1 MMSSIYSMDLLNLL
15 FKNSNDAVFFMEKIN
30 GKYRY
35 IFVNDAA
42 VNLINTNPCGKTIEQ
57 VIPSHLAKTI
67 IHYYDL
73 TIEQNR
79 QVEFEDF
86 TYGKM
91 NVRKQRT
98 TTIPVIQDG
107 KNYILAMTKEVSMS
121 LDLEDKYL
129 FMRSIFSNSFLSTIL
144 VSNDL
149 QLLEA
154 NPTFLEEF
162 NIQMEDASGIS
173 MLDMPFIERKTAK
186 KLKSY
191 IKRAKWEK
199 MFNRK
204 CCFSSINIMSGVVL
218 LLLFPR

>member
-15 FKNSNDAVFFMEKIN
+15 FKNSNDAVFFMEKTDE
-30 GKYRY
+30 KYRY

-42 VNLINTNPCGKTIEQ
+42 VKLINTNPCGKTIEQ

-67 IHYYDL
+67 IHHYDL
-73 TIEQNR
+73 TLEQNK

-86 TYGKM
+86 TYERM

-98 TTIPVIQDG
+98 TTIPVTQDG
-107 KNYILAMTKEVSMS
+107 KNYILAITKEVSMS

-129 FMRSIFSNSFLSTIL
+129 FMRSLFSNSFLSTIL

-154 NPTFLEEF
+154 NTKFLDEF
-162 NIQMEDASGIS
+162 NIQLEDASRTSI
-173 MLDMPFIERKTAK
+173 LDMPFIERKMAK
-186 KLKSY
+186 RLKSY
-191 IKRAKWEK
+191 LKRALTW
-199 MFNRK
+199 
-204 CCFSSINIMSGVVL
+204 
-218 LLLFPR
+218 